1 MQPCRRADASCRR
14 QEIASFGQTLGF
26 LTFFLIFSYYYYLFA
41 FVLTGVDEKILKATA
56 NENLGGVEKLLKE
69 A

>member
-14 QEIASFGQTLGF
+14 QEIAPLTDPGI
-26 LTFFLIFSYYYYLFA
+26 LTFFLLFA
-41 FVLTGVDEKILKATA
+41 FVLTGVDEKRLKVTLVTA
-56 NENLGGVEKLLKE
+56 NEILGGVEKLLKE